1 MGDRIHPEFNQYASN
16 YEAVI
21 NGYIGFFGQP
31 QEFYTRA
38 KANYLRHILDAKGGT
53 ETLDVLDVGCG
64 HGLIHPYLSGT
75 SYRLTGIDVAED
87 AIEIAHQRNPH
98 VDYDVYDGSRLP
110 YADETFDV
118 LFTICV
124 MHHVAV
130 DQRDTFVSEARRV
143 LRPGGTFVVFEHN
156 KLNPLVQWIVAR
168 IPFDRNAVLLTS
180 WHTQKLV
187 RAAGFREIDC
197 RYILFFPFEAAAL
210 RKVEGYLGLAAV
222 GRAVLRHCHQ
232 VTFLRGP
239 SAVLQIASPPH
250 GETAAGRSRSGS
262 VTDDPSDRRPRRSQS
277 VPSPTRRCP
286 EPCWY

>member
-1 MGDRIHPEFNQYASN
+1 MTQERTPAEFNEYASN

-21 NGYIGFFGQP
+21 NDYVGVFGQP

-38 KANYLRHILDAKGGT
+38 KADHLRHILDAKGGT
-53 ETLDVLDVGCG
+53 KTLEVLDVGCG
-64 HGLIHPYLSGT
+64 HGLVHPYLSGT

-87 AIEIAHQRNPH
+87 AIEIARRRNPH

-130 DQRDTFVSEARRV
+130 DQRDTFLSEARRV
-143 LRPGGTFVVFEHN
+143 LRPGDTFVIFEHN

-187 RAAGFREIDC
+187 RNAGFREIDC
-197 RYILFFPFEAAAL
+197 NYILFFPFDVAPL
-210 RKVEGYLGLAAV
+210 RKVEDYLGWLPMGAQYCVAA
-222 GRAVLRHCHQ
+222 
-232 VTFLRGP
+232 
-239 SAVLQIASPPH
+239 IK
-250 GETAAGRSRSGS
+250 
-262 VTDDPSDRRPRRSQS
+262 
-277 VPSPTRRCP
+277 
-286 EPCWY
+286 